1 MEYGRGMGVWSIG
14 VWERYGSVE
23 YRSIGEVWE
32 CGV

>member
-23 YRSIGEVWE
+23 YRSIGVWE